1 VYTRLK
7 HLMWALVMLMVTML
21 ALLLG
26 TSLSLWLLAIP
37 EIGLFADIP
46 PLPWAGL
53 LVAGSLLGSLLLLLM
68 SPLLLRTVFAVSL
81 VDSRVARERW
91 ALGLLARCA
100 RQLDIPVPAL
110 GMTDKSEFE
119 AFTVGFS
126 RASSCIV
133 LSRGL
138 LDTLTQ
144 GELEAVLAHELVHI
158 RQGDMRTLGIMQGI
172 IYLLCGLPADIA
184 SRLIE
189 RGLLRRRHCG
199 VIHRLVHLLC
209 QLLFAWPASL
219 WVAWYSRRQEFAA
232 DAYGMQLVGRGKMV
246 SALSRLNIGQAQT
259 SAPEFLLAFGQPGNL
274 WHRLGR
280 LFDSH
285 PSLLERL
292 SALSDRI

>member
-1 VYTRLK
+1 VRVQLN
-7 HLMWALVMLMVTML
+7 HPLWAVMLLL
-21 ALLLG
+21 ATTLTLLG
-26 TSLSLWLLAIP
+26 GMSLSLRLFAIP
-37 EIGLFADIP
+37 EPGLFVDIT
-46 PLPWAGL
+46 PLQWAGL
-53 LVAGSLLGSLLLLLM
+53 LVGGSILGSLLLLLL
-68 SPLLLRTVFAVSL
+68 SPLLLRVAFAVRL
-81 VDSRVARERW
+81 ADPGEQQERW
-91 ALGLLARCA
+91 ALALLARYA
-100 RQLDIPVPAL
+100 RQLDIPIPAL
-110 GMTDKSEFE
+110 GVTDKSGFE

-126 RASSCIV
+126 CASSCIV

-158 RQGDMRTLGIMQGI
+158 HQGDMRTLSIMQGA
-172 IYLLCGLPADIA
+172 IYLLCGLPADIV

-189 RGLLRRRHCG
+189 RGLLRRQHPG
-199 VIHRLVHLLC
+199 VIYQLVHLVC
-209 QLLFAWPASL
+209 QLMFAWPASL

-232 DAYGMQLVGRGKMV
+232 DAHGMRLVGRGKMI
-246 SALSRLNIGQAQT
+246 SALSRLNIGRAQT

-285 PSLLERL
+285 PSLVERL